1 MFRFLI
7 VVFLLLLPLLSFP
20 QELPSG
26 LFTTDSLFLNSS
38 VSLSVKDADNGE
50 IIIEYNPL
58 KSLKPASVMKIIT
71 SAAAF
76 ELLGPDYIFNTM
88 IGYTGSLNSR
98 TGTLKGNLVIAG
110 GGDPALGSDHFGEHY
125 SGFSD
130 RWADAVKKSGIR
142 KIKGRVITDDSR
154 YDFQPV
160 PDKWL
165 WEDIGNYYGA
175 GVFGL
180 SFYEN
185 TYNIH
190 LKTAASGSV
199 PVITS
204 AEPEECTAE
213 ITNYLITEGTKDSV
227 TVFSSPYSKTAY
239 LSGTLPEYRDEVI
252 LKASIADPP
261 LAMAMTFEKKLESS
275 GIKVAGEPST
285 ARLLSDHRSDNMVTV
300 ARISSPPLSEIIKVM
315 NHESINMYAEHLIKE
330 MGREFIKRGTT
341 RAGIMVVK
349 EFLERTGIKTGGLY
363 LADGSG
369 LSPSN
374 AINSGMVTDILYY
387 MKTRSEYFTE
397 FYASLPEAGKE
408 GTLKNYFNDP
418 VFESRMKAK
427 SGSMTGVRSYAGYL
441 TAASG
446 REMIFSIIINNFNST
461 QDVIVARIE
470 EFLKALIL
478 NN

>member
-1 MFRFLI
+1 MLKILI
-7 VVFLLLLPLLSFP
+7 TIELLLLSLLSFP
-20 QELPSG
+20 QKLSSDF
-26 LFTTDSLFLNSS
+26 FTKDSLFLNAS
-38 VSLSVKDADNGE
+38 VSLSVIDAENGE
-50 IIIEYNPL
+50 VIIDFNSL
-58 KSLKPASVMKIIT
+58 KSLKPASVMKLIT
-71 SAAAF
+71 SAAAL
-76 ELLGPDYIFNTM
+76 EILGPDYIFNTVL
-88 IGYTGSLNSR
+88 GYTGSLNER
-98 TGTLKGNLVIAG
+98 TGKLNGDIVITG
-110 GGDPALGSDHFGEHY
+110 GGDPAFGSDHFGEHY

-130 RWADAVKKSGIR
+130 RWAAAVKKSGIR

-154 YDFQPV
+154 YDFNPV

-175 GVFGL
+175 GAFGF
-180 SFYEN
+180 SFCEN

-190 LKTAASGSV
+190 LKTAAAGSV

-204 AEPEECTAE
+204 TEPEECTAE
-213 ITNYLITEGTKDSV
+213 ITNYLVTEGTKNSGY
-227 TVFSSPYSKTAY
+227 VFSSPYSKTAY
-239 LSGTLPEYRDEVI
+239 LSGTLPGYRDEVI

-261 LAMAMTFEKKLESS
+261 LAMAIILGKKLVSS
-275 GIKVAGEPST
+275 GIKVSGEPST
-285 ARLLSDHRSDNMVTV
+285 ARLLSDHRSDNMMTV

-330 MGREFIKRGTT
+330 MGREFIKSGTT
-341 RAGIMVVK
+341 RAGLIAVM
-349 EFLERTGIKTGGLY
+349 EFLERTGINTGGLY

-374 AINSGMVTDILYY
+374 AINSGTTTDLLYY

-446 REMIFSIIINNFNST
+446 REMIFSIIINNFNSN
-461 QDVIVARIE
+461 QEVIVARIE

-478 NN
+478 DN